1 MPFVFYGCDTNRAER
16 QCPRPLPIQS
26 GCTRLIARR
35 QNRCKSAAPG
45 RMACNGTLQSS
56 QPSRQGRKIPPCA
69 IRPPWAPHA
78 LKVGSQKSEA
88 KSRRPKTGSRK
99 QKPEA
104 GSRKPEAKTG
114 SRKQKPEAK
123 GRRPLTVLP
132 EALHSASAI
141 REPARQGYGLLPNG
155 ILLSQAQISRT
166 QTEPPAFRPRHTGNL
181 CAAASFP
188 GRNYGRGRVAGTQYK
203 GIESIGHLYNKRG
216 RRLPSPHITRLPCC
230 QNLCTA
236 RTRNL
241 LYLGISMTYG
251 GSMPICVVKA
261 SLASFSVEEK

>member
-1 MPFVFYGCDTNRAER
+1 MPFVFCGCDTNGAER

-45 RMACNGTLQSS
+45 RMVCNGTMRSS
-56 QPSRQGRKIPPCA
+56 QPSRQGRKTPPCA

-78 LKVGSQKSEA
+78 PKVGSKKPEA
-88 KSRRPKTGSRK
+88 QSQRPKTGSRK
-99 QKPEA
+99 QKA
-104 GSRKPEAKTG
+104 GSRSLYCSKHCIAHP
-114 SRKQKPEAK
+114 RFV
-123 GRRPLTVLP
+123 RPP
-132 EALHSASAI
+132 Q
-141 REPARQGYGLLPNG
+141 QGYGLLPNG
-155 ILLSQAQISRT
+155 ILLPRAQISRT
-166 QTEPPAFRPRHTGNL
+166 RTAPPAFRPRL
-181 CAAASFP
+181 P
-188 GRNYGRGRVAGTQYK
+188 GTAVLRPIFAERNYGRGRVAGTQYK

-251 GSMPICVVKA
+251 GSMPMCVVKA
-261 SLASFSVEEK
+261 SFASFSVEEK

>member
-1 MPFVFYGCDTNRAER
+1 MPFVFYGCDTNGAER

-35 QNRCKSAAPG
+35 QNRCRPAAG
-45 RMACNGTLQSS
+45 RMVCNGTMRSS
-56 QPSRQGRKIPPCA
+56 QPSRQGRKTPPCA

-78 LKVGSQKSEA
+78 PKVGSKKPKAQSQ
-88 KSRRPKTGSRK
+88 RPKAGSP
-99 QKPEA
+99 KPEA
-104 GSRKPEAKTG
+104 RSK
-114 SRKQKPEAK
+114 SQKP
-123 GRRPLTVLP
+123 LTLLP

-141 REPARQGYGLLPNG
+141 RAPAQQGYGLLPNG
-155 ILLSQAQISRT
+155 ILLPRAQISRA

-216 RRLPSPHITRLPCC
+216 RRFALPSYYMPAVPSELVH
-230 QNLCTA
+230 
-236 RTRNL
+236 RTHKKLVVLGNIDDIRGFDAHVRRKGL
-241 LYLGISMTYG
+241 LRVFLG
-251 GSMPICVVKA
+251 
-261 SLASFSVEEK
+261 

>member
-1 MPFVFYGCDTNRAER
+1 MSTPSSDTIRMNPPHRASAKQMQVGGARSDGLQRDIAVFTAVE
-16 QCPRPLPIQS
+16 
-26 GCTRLIARR
+26 T
-35 QNRCKSAAPG
+35 K
-45 RMACNGTLQSS
+45 
-56 QPSRQGRKIPPCA
+56 RKTPPCA

-78 LKVGSQKSEA
+78 LKVGSQKSKA

-99 QKPEA
+99 QEA
-104 GSRKPEAKTG
+104 GSK
-114 SRKQKPEAK
+114 SRK
-123 GRRPLTVLP
+123 PLTVLL

-141 REPARQGYGLLPNG
+141 REPAQQGYGLLPNG
-155 ILLSQAQISRT
+155 ILLPRAQISRT
-166 QTEPPAFRPRHTGNL
+166 RTAPPAFRPRL
-181 CAAASFP
+181 P
-188 GRNYGRGRVAGTQYK
+188 GTAVLRPIFAERNYGRGRVAGTQYK

-261 SLASFSVEEK
+261 SFASFSVEEK